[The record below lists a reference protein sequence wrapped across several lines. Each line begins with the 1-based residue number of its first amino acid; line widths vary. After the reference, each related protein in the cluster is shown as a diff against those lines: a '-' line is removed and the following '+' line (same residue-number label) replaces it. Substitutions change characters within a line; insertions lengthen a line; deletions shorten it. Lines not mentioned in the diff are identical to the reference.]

1 MIRVARGNIVA
12 NEPGQAAD
20 LNPGPHIVNWTL
32 ACVDRLVAPSANHPV
47 MSSPADPKAIPH
59 PVVWVPSLYFAMG
72 IPFAMVIWVAGRMFK
87 DLSHSDGQITVATA
101 SIGIMWSLKPLWAA
115 FLDMYRTKRFWV
127 LTMEFALTGL
137 LILIALA
144 LPLPNYF
151 QVIIAMMWVL
161 AFCSSTQ
168 DITAD
173 GIYITS
179 LDKAKQ
185 AAYIGVQGVFWNIGR
200 LFAVAMIVWIAG
212 TLQENH
218 GYAPKEAW
226 AWSIGLSAATMAL
239 LGVYHIFK
247 LPQGSVGQRAS
258 SASDALQNFWVS
270 IVAFLRRE
278 KIWGMLAFVFL
289 FRSAEGLLLV
299 EAPLFMQSSLEDG
312 GLGLTL
318 KQMGVIDG
326 LISISI
332 SLAGGLLGGLFI
344 SKFGLKRSLFF
355 MALCINVPNLCFVY
369 LSQAVSP
376 EAPLSLTTI
385 GVLVTFEKFGYSF
398 GFVAN
403 MLYMMQQMS
412 PGKYHMTHYAFCTA
426 IMNLVLVPL
435 QMASGPLA
443 DHFGYKTFFIIVC
456 FAAIPSLI
464 AAWFAPFPRGE
475 GTDSDEAP
483 KPAG

>member
-1 MIRVARGNIVA
+1 
-12 NEPGQAAD
+12 
-20 LNPGPHIVNWTL
+20 
-32 ACVDRLVAPSANHPV
+32 
-47 MSSPADPKAIPH
+47 MSDTDPKAIPH
-59 PVVWVPSLYFAMG
+59 PIIWVPSLYFAMG
-72 IPFAMVIWVAGRMFK
+72 IPFSIVIWVAGTMFK
-87 DLSHSDGQITVATA
+87 DLGHSDGQITLATA

-127 LTMEFALTGL
+127 LAMEFALTGL

-151 QVIIAMMWVL
+151 KVIIAMMWAL

-179 LDKAKQ
+179 LEAKKQ
-185 AAYIGVQGVFWNIGR
+185 AAWIGIQGVFWNVGR
-200 LFAVAMIVWIAG
+200 LFAVAAVVWIAG
-212 TLQENH
+212 NLQEEH
-218 GYAPKEAW
+218 GYSPKDAW
-226 AWSIGLSAATMAL
+226 TWALGLSAVTMAL
-239 LGVYHIFK
+239 LGVYHFWV
-247 LPQGSVGQRAS
+247 LPTGSVGERAGS
-258 SASDALQNFWVS
+258 TGEAIGKFGEA
-270 IVAFLRRE
+270 IIAFFRRE

-299 EAPLFMQSSLEDG
+299 EAPLFMQSSLEEG

-318 KQMGVIDG
+318 MEKGLIDG
-326 LISISI
+326 LYGTVATLI
-332 SLAGGLLGGLFI
+332 GGLLGGMFI
-344 SKFGLKRSLFF
+344 ARFGLKRTLFF

-369 LSQAVSP
+369 LSHAGSP
-376 EAPLSLTTI
+376 EAPVAFAVIKWLV
-385 GVLVTFEKFGYSF
+385 VLEKFGYSF

-435 QMASGPLA
+435 QMASGPMA

-464 AAWFAPFPRGE
+464 AAWLAPFPRGD
-475 GTDSDEAP
+475 GTEATG
-483 KPAG
+483 KPAA

>member
-1 MIRVARGNIVA
+1 M
-12 NEPGQAAD
+12 
-20 LNPGPHIVNWTL
+20 T
-32 ACVDRLVAPSANHPV
+32 
-47 MSSPADPKAIPH
+47 SSPKAIPH

-72 IPFAMVIWVAGRMFK
+72 IPFSIVIWVAGTMFK
-87 DLSHSDGQITVATA
+87 DLGHSDGQITVATA

-127 LTMEFALTGL
+127 LAMEFALTGL

-151 QVIIAMMWVL
+151 QVMIALMWVL

-179 LDKAKQ
+179 LDKQKQ
-185 AAYIGVQGVFWNIGR
+185 AAFIGVQGVFWNVGK
-200 LFAVAMIVWIAG
+200 LFAVAAVVSFAG
-212 TLQENH
+212 NLQESR
-218 GYAPKEAW
+218 GYDPKT
-226 AWSIGLSAATMAL
+226 AWSWALGLSAATMAL
-239 LGVYHIFK
+239 LAVYHLFF
-247 LPQGSVGQRAS
+247 LPQGSVGKRAS
-258 SASDALQNFWVS
+258 SAGDAFGTFFTSL
-270 IVAFLRRE
+270 VAFFQKK

-299 EAPLFMQSSLEDG
+299 EAPLFMQAGVEHG
-312 GLGLTL
+312 GLGLSLTQ
-318 KQMGVIDG
+318 KGAIDG
-326 LISISI
+326 LISITV
-332 SLAGGLLGGLFI
+332 SLAGGLLGGVFI
-344 SKFGLKRSLFF
+344 AKYGLKKSLFF

-369 LSQAVSP
+369 LSQIVTTDIMAEAAQLAATVDP
-376 EAPLSLTTI
+376 ETPAPGTPFSLITI
-385 GVLVTFEKFGYSF
+385 GTLVTLEKFGYSF

-435 QMASGPLA
+435 QMISGPMA

-464 AAWFAPFPRGE
+464 AAWFAPFPR
-475 GTDSDEAP
+475 DESGAES
-483 KPAG
+483 AAET